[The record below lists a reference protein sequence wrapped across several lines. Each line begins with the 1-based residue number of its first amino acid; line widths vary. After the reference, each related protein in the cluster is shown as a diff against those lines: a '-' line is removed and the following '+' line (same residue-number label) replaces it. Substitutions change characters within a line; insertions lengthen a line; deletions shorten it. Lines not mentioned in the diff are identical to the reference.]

1 VKFLCL
7 TYGVSKSGYY
17 AWKSRPESAQQRRRQ
32 ELTKC
37 ITKAF
42 KKSKGIYGSPKVHQ
56 VLLKQGWCCSK
67 NTVAKIMRHTGLK
80 ARVNRVY
87 VRNPK
92 VHQFFNRIG
101 NLRLDQPKPEKINQV
116 WVGDLTYIRIGKRFE
131 YLATVMDAH
140 SRRLI
145 GWSISSRKNVKL
157 TERALMHAVRKRH
170 PPKGLIFHTDRG
182 IEYCAYKYHDAL
194 DRYGIMHSVNR
205 PGCCQDNAQMESFFH
220 SLKGELLH
228 RRKLKNKKHLRNL
241 VNGYIVQFYNKKR
254 LHSALNY
261 CSPLEFERMTS

>member
-1 VKFLCL
+1 
-7 TYGVSKSGYY
+7 
-17 AWKSRPESAQQRRRQ
+17 
-32 ELTKC
+32 
-37 ITKAF
+37 
-42 KKSKGIYGSPKVHQ
+42 
-56 VLLKQGWCCSK
+56 
-67 NTVAKIMRHTGLK
+67 MRHTGLK

-157 TERALMHAVRKRH
+157 TERA
-170 PPKGLIFHTDRG
+170 
-182 IEYCAYKYHDAL
+182 
-194 DRYGIMHSVNR
+194 
-205 PGCCQDNAQMESFFH
+205 
-220 SLKGELLH
+220 
-228 RRKLKNKKHLRNL
+228 
-241 VNGYIVQFYNKKR
+241 
-254 LHSALNY
+254 
-261 CSPLEFERMTS
+261 